1 MSQLSPGLLAGAAVV
16 VALLAAPPARSDET
30 QQQKQSEQQAQQDKA
45 AQGQST
51 QGQSGA
57 PSQEQAAGTP
67 AIADIRGISAR
78 AMLGK
83 PVRNAEGEEI
93 GEVSD
98 LIIDQE
104 AGVVHPILEVGGFLG
119 MGSVQV
125 LVPLDELD
133 LGQDS
138 SLTLDATRENLKERP
153 SFKAGRGTG
162 LTVGDRD
169 KDTKQ
174 VGTKKSE

>member
-1 MSQLSPGLLAGAAVV
+1 MSQLRPSSLAVAALA
-16 VALLAAPPARSDET
+16 VALLAAPAAWSDEAV
-30 QQQKQSEQQAQQDKA
+30 QKKQPENQAQQAQQ
-45 AQGQST
+45 GE
-51 QGQSGA
+51 GA
-57 PSQEQAAGTP
+57 QEQAVGTRSMG
-67 AIADIRGISAR
+67 DIRGISAR

-104 AGVVHPILEVGGFLG
+104 AGEVHPILEVGGFLG
-119 MGSVQV
+119 VGSVQV

-162 LTVGDRD
+162 LVVGEQTD
-169 KDTKQ
+169 KDTGQ
-174 VGTKKSE
+174 AGTKKSE

>member
-1 MSQLSPGLLAGAAVV
+1 MSQLSPALFAVAAV
-16 VALLAAPPARSDET
+16 ALAVLAAPAARSDET
-30 QQQKQSEQQAQQDKA
+30 QQQKQPEQQAQQGKS
-45 AQGQST
+45 AQGQPET
-51 QGQSGA
+51 QPETQA
-57 PSQEQAAGTP
+57 PEQAADTP
-67 AIADIRGISAR
+67 AIADVRGISAR

-162 LTVGDRD
+162 LIVGDKT
-169 KDTKQ
+169 KDTEQ
-174 VGTKKSE
+174 AGTKKSE

>member
-1 MSQLSPGLLAGAAVV
+1 MSQLSPGLLAVAAVA
-16 VALLAAPPARSDET
+16 VALLAAPAARSDEV
-30 QQQKQSEQQAQQDKA
+30 QQQKQSEQQAQQGEA
-45 AQGQST
+45 ARGQSRT
-51 QGQSGA
+51 
-57 PSQEQAAGTP
+57 PSQEQAADTP

-83 PVRNAEGEEI
+83 SVRNAEGEEI

-138 SLTLDATRENLKERP
+138 SLTLDATRENLKDRP
-153 SFKAGRGTG
+153 SFKAGRDTG
-162 LTVGDRD
+162 LVVGEQT
-169 KDTKQ
+169 KDTEQ
-174 VGTKKSE
+174 AGTKKSE